1 MSLKTLIIVDNVY
14 KGCSLS
20 LSYDC
25 QFDIDRDVSTAH
37 CRFSSGDSVDL
48 LSLIICNT
56 LVVSAHGWWVS
67 IQSIV
72 GIVRG
77 GN

>member
-1 MSLKTLIIVDNVY
+1 MCIKGVVYRCLTIVNLILIATFRPHTAGFHQAIV
-14 KGCSLS
+14 S
-20 LSYDC
+20 
-25 QFDIDRDVSTAH
+25 I
-37 CRFSSGDSVDL
+37 
-48 LSLIICNT
+48 LIICNT
-56 LVVSAHGWWVS
+56 VVVSAHGWLVS